1 MMHVGMELFLSM
13 AGIKVLAVPYNG
25 SGPSTLAVLGGQ
37 VPILSSSLPPALP
50 HARAGKLRMLA
61 VTTAQR
67 TPLAPEFPTVAEAA
81 ALKGYEAVLWIGLL
95 GPAATPPVIVNRL
108 SAELGRLAQTKELR
122 DQLTG
127 QFTDP
132 YYETPA
138 GFAQLIRADTAK
150 WGKIVRD
157 TGSSVD

>member
-1 MMHVGMELFLSM
+1 
-13 AGIKVLAVPYNG
+13 
-25 SGPSTLAVLGGQ
+25 
-37 VPILSSSLPPALP
+37 
-50 HARAGKLRMLA
+50 MLA

-81 ALKGYEAVLWIGLL
+81 GLTGYEAVLWIGLL
-95 GPAATPPVIVNRL
+95 APAATPPAVVNRL
-108 SAELGRLAQTKELR
+108 SAELARLLQTKELR

-138 GFAQLIRADTAK
+138 AFAQVIRTDAAK
-150 WGKIVRD
+150 WGRIVRD